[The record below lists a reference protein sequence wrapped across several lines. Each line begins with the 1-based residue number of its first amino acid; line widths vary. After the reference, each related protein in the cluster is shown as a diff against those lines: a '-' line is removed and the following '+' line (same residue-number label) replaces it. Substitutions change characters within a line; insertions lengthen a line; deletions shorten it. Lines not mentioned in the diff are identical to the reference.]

1 MSIFLLLGIGF
12 DVTVG
17 GTAII
22 DVYHETGRIVSFS
35 SCSGSLCT
43 ASFEPACL
51 ISVKAT
57 ATDFRGF
64 IL

>member
-1 MSIFLLLGIGF
+1 M
-12 DVTVG
+12 TVG
-17 GTAII
+17 GSANI

-35 SCSGSLCT
+35 GCSGSECSVL
-43 ASFEPACL
+43 FEPACVV
-51 ISVKAT
+51 SVKAT